1 MSNSM
6 QKCPECQYPRL
17 LLTTAIVRELIRVS
31 ELYSASCAMHLFIML
46 QSLLLFRV
54 NQSNRD
60 VLPIGVPVPAGTF
73 RTENGPGAFRSE
85 RCFRTAKLPKKA
97 TVPHFLSP
105 ERPVRSKSGFFR
117 TGTKNS
123 RS

>member
-1 MSNSM
+1 MSDSM

-17 LLTTAIVRELIRVS
+17 LLTTAIVRKLIRVS

-60 VLPIGVPVPAGTF
+60 VLPIGVPVPFRSVPAGIF
-73 RTENGPGAFRSE
+73 GMENGPGAFCSSFRE
-85 RCFRTAKLPKKA
+85 R
-97 TVPHFLSP
+97 
-105 ERPVRSKSGFFR
+105 
-117 TGTKNS
+117 
-123 RS
+123 

>member
-1 MSNSM
+1 MSDSM

-60 VLPIGVPVPAGTF
+60 VLPIGGPVPF
-73 RTENGPGAFRSE
+73 RE
-85 RCFRTAKLPKKA
+85 RHECHTQVA
-97 TVPHFLSP
+97 TLASTRRVGRIDTCTQRVCHHEYSLSICATR
-105 ERPVRSKSGFFR
+105 E
-117 TGTKNS
+117 
-123 RS
+123 